1 MNRVLLP
8 RTLRGNWRNKM
19 KMQRSNM
26 LILILLVFCS
36 CGSSSVPTRE
46 NSASMKAMNRNASPT
61 ETVEAYL
68 ERFNTWYKKA
78 HLPVSL
84 GFEKALSE
92 LVLEDGGE
100 WDCYWEM
107 DYKTINAAV
116 REALSTNDVLHP
128 ELTKVWL
135 AVLESLDAKNE
146 ICTVGR
152 LFFSEK
158 FVVPAYGDKM
168 GVYYLPND
176 GVTVGNGSAEA
187 IFVPE
192 YFCGGSTVT
201 GVVYV
206 KLVLVNGKYQMIDS
220 EYREDE

>member
-1 MNRVLLP
+1 M
-8 RTLRGNWRNKM
+8 
-19 KMQRSNM
+19 
-26 LILILLVFCS
+26 
-36 CGSSSVPTRE
+36 
-46 NSASMKAMNRNASPT
+46 

-78 HLPVSL
+78 HLPVSQ

-107 DYKTINAAV
+107 DYKTINVAV
-116 REALSTNDVLHP
+116 REALINNDVLHP
-128 ELTKVWL
+128 LLTKAWL
-135 AVLESLDAKNE
+135 DVLDSLDAKNE

-168 GVYYLPND
+168 GEYYLPTD
-176 GVTVGNGSAEA
+176 GITLGNGSAEA

-201 GVVYV
+201 GVVHV
-206 KLVLVNGKYQMIDS
+206 ELTMVDGKYQLVDS